1 MLILCILVAIPI
13 LLAGLAATAQV
24 TGIGRHSVPMML
36 ARAGVEIALHGCDR
50 CLPGARP
57 LPGLIP
63 DPPQYFASAELE
75 VGAARRL
82 LAPGHSLRNAAA
94 LLCDPGDTVEELT
107 TSGESALDLSTGGT
121 VRIEVVCND
130 AKPLRR
136 GD

>member
-1 MLILCILVAIPI
+1 MRRSVLILCILVAIPI

-63 DPPQYFASAELE
+63 DPPQYFASGELDA
-75 VGAARRL
+75 GAARRML
-82 LAPGHSLRNAAA
+82 EARHPLRDAAV
-94 LLCDPGDTVEELT
+94 LLCDPGDTAEEVA
-107 TSGESALDLSTGGT
+107 TSEESAEGT

-130 AKPLRR
+130 AKPLHRA
-136 GD
+136 D